1 MVLRRTPSIPPAAL
15 NCSVSNLAVLTADA
29 SCGAP
34 APERNWTIAIL
45 ISLGL
50 LCASAGPNCRYAVTA
65 IATATLHTPFL
76 MLTLPFRLTRRFSF
90 YQMCNAPYHF
100 SCQGSGIRQ
109 RSVKHWKHVFSQRA
123 VTIRAAFTSRPEHM
137 RLTAA

>member
-45 ISLGL
+45 IALGL
-50 LCASAGPNCRYAVTA
+50 LCASAGPNCRYAATRA
-65 IATATLHTPFL
+65 IAPATLPPQFL
-76 MLTLPFRLTRRFSF
+76 FLTLPSAPVPFLPFLKCSFHFFLQRIGTR
-90 YQMCNAPYHF
+90 
-100 SCQGSGIRQ
+100 GSGA
-109 RSVKHWKHVFSQRA
+109 S
-123 VTIRAAFTSRPEHM
+123 TIEDLF
-137 RLTAA
+137 